1 MRVAFFSTT
10 KTDKLG
16 FTKYLTNQA
25 DSAIEIT
32 FFDARLT
39 LETAT
44 VAEGYDAI
52 CAFVNDDLSAPVLN
66 LLHSYGI
73 RLIVMRCAGFNKVD
87 RVTSAELGI
96 SVLRV
101 PAYSPMAVAEHA
113 VALMMSLN
121 RKTHRAYSRVR
132 DGNFTLEGLLG
143 FDMYG
148 KTAGVVGTGRIGQ
161 ELIRILK
168 GFGMTVLAHDPYP
181 HPQAVTNG
189 AIYVSLDELY
199 EKSDI
204 ISYHLPLLPDTEQM
218 INTDT
223 ISKMKDGVMLINTS
237 RGGLMNF
244 KHLIR
249 GLKSRKIGYLGIDV
263 YDQEENL
270 FFEDHSEQIIN
281 DDVFERLTTFPN
293 VLVTAHQAFFT
304 HEALNNIIETTMS
317 NVKDFMNGTP
327 KAENCILFTN

>member
-1 MRVAFFSTT
+1 MKVAFFSTT

-16 FTKYLTNQA
+16 FTKYLTNRA
-25 DSAIEIT
+25 EKNIEIT
-32 FFDARLT
+32 FFDGRLT
-39 LETAT
+39 LESAT
-44 VAEGYDAI
+44 VAEGFDAI
-52 CAFVNDDLSAPVLN
+52 CAFVNDDLSGPVLT

-87 RVTSAELGI
+87 RGVSAELGI
-96 SVLRV
+96 SILRV

-168 GFGMTVLAHDPYP
+168 GFGMNVLAYDLFEN
-181 HPQAVTNG
+181 PQAVAYG
-189 AIYVSLDELY
+189 ATYVPLDELY
-199 EKSDI
+199 AKSDI
-204 ISYHLPLLPDTEQM
+204 ISYHLPLLPDTEKM

-223 ISKMKDGVMLINTS
+223 IHKMKDGVMLINTS

-249 GLKSRKIGYLGIDV
+249 ALKSRKIGYLGIDV

-270 FFEDHSEQIIN
+270 FFEDHSEQIID

-304 HEALNNIIETTMS
+304 AEALNNIIETTMN
-317 NVKDFMNGTP
+317 NVQDFMNGSP
-327 KAENCILFTN
+327 KPENCILFSH